1 MKLREPPTSVVMAE
15 AEGGLG
21 VAASERRVGSWP
33 WPEVGK
39 VDRVRAQCVGAR
51 P

>member
-1 MKLREPPTSVVMAE
+1 MLLPE

-33 WPEVGK
+33 WLGMDKVGQSK
-39 VDRVRAQCVGAR
+39 HQCVRAST
-51 P
+51 